1 MAEPKF
7 IHLRVHTAYS
17 LSEGAMKVPAL
28 IHRLHEEHVPAIAVT
43 DTANMFGGKAFSKYA
58 ADEGVKPI
66 LGCQFYLRNPDAD
79 DVLKSKGR
87 IIEPDKIILLVQND
101 IGYSN
106 IMHLMK
112 LSYLDNP
119 QSNEKPQLKMSDIKS
134 FNEGLIALSGGVEGQ
149 IGRLL
154 LENRSAEAEDTTQ
167 KLQEIFGDR
176 FYMEISRIGLES
188 ERQTEDKFIDLAYKY
203 NIPLVATNE
212 AFFFDADM
220 YEAHDALV
228 CIAAAEYVANDNRKK
243 FSPNNRLRSEAEM
256 VELFS
261 DLPEALQNTV
271 NIAKRCSYLSSK
283 VNPLLP
289 IFECPG
295 AMSQDDYID
304 QQAHKGLDER
314 MRAHVYFEG
323 MTAEEKKELDDKYYA
338 RLEYELSVIKKMG
351 FPGYFLIVSDF
362 IQWSKT
368 HGVPVGPGRGSGAGS
383 IVAWSLK
390 ITDLDPLK
398 LDLLFERFL
407 NPERVNMPDFDVDF
421 CQENRAKTIE
431 YVQNKYG
438 FDHVA
443 QIITYGKLQSKAVIR
458 DVARVLQMPYA
469 QADRISK
476 MIPPGVQG
484 KNPTLQEA
492 LDQVPEL
499 EEMRQNDPQVN
510 KLFDIAMKLE
520 GLYRH
525 SGVHAAGV
533 VIGDRPLEQLVPLY
547 KDPRADMPVTQYDM
561 KFVEET
567 GLIKFDFLGL
577 KTLTVIKRAVDWIKK
592 TKGISLDVEKV
603 PLDDKQ
609 TYEMLQRGDTTAVF
623 QFESPGM
630 KDVHKQIKPDRFED
644 LIAIVSLY
652 RPGPMDNI
660 PSYIKRKHGEEEIT
674 YLHPLLEPILKE
686 TYGIMIYQEQ
696 VMNIARALGGY
707 TMGGADK
714 LRKVMGKKMRDEIP
728 KQRKMFM
735 EGAVKNGIEE
745 SVAGAIFDQMEKFA
759 SYGFNK
765 SHAAAYSLISYQTA
779 YLKAHY
785 PVEFMCAVMSLDIT
799 NVDKLLFYKEE
810 CKKMGFKV
818 LPPDINKSDA
828 DFSVEDGN
836 IRYAL
841 AAIKSV
847 GAANMEAIEAE
858 RKSRGSYKDISDFIH
873 RIDAKQ
879 INRRQLEQLIKA
891 GAFDCIDKNRGR
903 LFANIDTIVQHISAA
918 TELKTSVQ
926 SSLFGTEEL
935 QAKVKLSE
943 QADWPELERLKLE
956 AEAIG
961 FYLSAHPLDSYAQGM
976 ERLGVKKCNEVF
988 QGIRTGDNIRAKLAG
1003 CVNSFQKRLS
1013 KSGNKYAFLE
1023 ISDGTSNF
1031 EGLIF
1036 SEGLVRYEET
1046 IKSGLPLLVSVTIDK
1061 QNEDGN
1067 PRVMINSV
1075 ETLDKAISDVAN
1087 GLEIS
1092 IGDIGAVSKLR
1103 QILSG
1108 DRNGKNKIYIKPD
1121 NDNWDIRI
1129 ELKGGYA
1136 LYGDILSQIRSLA
1149 GITSVKE
1156 I

>member
-1 MAEPKF
+1 MEPKF

-28 IHRLHEEHVPAIAVT
+28 VKRLTEMNAPAFAMT
-43 DTANMFGGKAFSKYA
+43 DTANMFGGKAVSKFA
-58 ADEGVKPI
+58 AEAGIKPI
-66 LGCQFYLRNPDAD
+66 LGCQFYLRNPDSD
-79 DVLKSKGR
+79 DILKSKGQ
-87 IIEPDKIILLVQND
+87 IIEPDKIILLVMNET
-101 IGYSN
+101 GYMN

-112 LSYLDNP
+112 QSYLDNP
-119 QSNEKPQLKMSDIKS
+119 TAVEKPYLTMANLQEV
-134 FNEGLIALSGGVEGQ
+134 NEGLIALSGGVEGPV
-149 IGRLL
+149 GRLI
-154 LENRSAEAEDTTQ
+154 LEGRDREAEETII
-167 KLQEIFGDR
+167 KLKEIFGNR
-176 FYMEISRIGLES
+176 FYMEIARLGLET
-188 ERQTEDKFIDLAYKY
+188 EAKTEDKFIDLAYKH

-228 CIAAAEYVANDNRKK
+228 CIAAGEYVSNENRRK
-243 FSPNNRLRSEAEM
+243 FSPNNRLKSEAEM
-256 VELFS
+256 VELFA

-271 NIAKRCSYLSSK
+271 IIAKRCNFLSSK
-283 VNPLLP
+283 VQPLLP
-289 IFECPG
+289 IFVCPDG
-295 AMSQDDYID
+295 LSQDEYID
-304 QQAHKGLDER
+304 QQAHKGLKER
-314 MRAHVYFEG
+314 MERHVYFDG
-323 MTAEEKKELDDKYYA
+323 MTDEQKEEIDKKYFA

-362 IQWSKT
+362 ITWSKT

-390 ITDLDPLK
+390 ITDLDPIK

-421 CQENRAKTIE
+421 CQENRYKTIE
-431 YVQNKYG
+431 YVQQKYG
-438 FDHVA
+438 KDKVA

-458 DVARVLQMPYA
+458 DVARVLQMPYS

-499 EEMRQNDPQVN
+499 EEMRQTDPQVN

-520 GLYRH
+520 GLYRN
-525 SGVHAAGV
+525 SGMHAAGV
-533 VIGDRPLEQLVPLY
+533 VIGDRPLEKLVPLY

-577 KTLTVIKRAVDWIKK
+577 KTLTVIKKAVDWIKQS
-592 TKGISLDVEKV
+592 KGIDLIPDEI
-603 PLDDKQ
+603 PLDDKA
-609 TYEMLQRGDTTAVF
+609 TYEMLQRGDTSAVF
-623 QFESPGM
+623 QFESAGM
-630 KDVHKQIKPDRFED
+630 RDVHKQIKPDRFED

-660 PSYIKRKHGEEEIT
+660 PTYIKRKHGEEEIT
-674 YLHPLLEPILKE
+674 YLHPDLAPILDE
-686 TYGIMIYQEQ
+686 TYGIMVYQEQ
-696 VMNIARALGGY
+696 VMKIAQVLGGY
-707 TMGGADK
+707 TLGGADK

-728 KQRKMFM
+728 KQRAMFT
-735 EGAVKNGIEE
+735 EGAIKNGISEE
-745 SVAGAIFDQMEKFA
+745 IAGKIFDQMEKFA

-785 PVEFMCAVMSLDIT
+785 PVEFMCAVMSLDMT

-810 CKKMGFKV
+810 CKKMGFSV
-818 LPPDINKSDA
+818 LPPDINKSLA
-828 DFSVEDGN
+828 EFAVEGNN

-847 GAANMEAIEAE
+847 GAANMEAIVKEREAN
-858 RKSRGSYKDISDFIH
+858 GNFKDISDFIH

-891 GAFDCIDKNRGR
+891 GAFDCLDKNRGR
-903 LFANIDTIVQHISAA
+903 LFANIDTIISHINSA
-918 TELKTSVQ
+918 TELKNSAQ
-926 SSLFGTEEL
+926 NSLFGVEEL
-935 QAKVKLSE
+935 QSKVNLADKP
-943 QADWPELERLKLE
+943 DWPELEKLRLE
-956 AEAIG
+956 SEAIG
-961 FYLSAHPLDSYAQGM
+961 FYLSAHPLDSYQKGM
-976 ERLGVKKCNEVF
+976 ERLGVKKYVDVM
-988 QGIRTGDNIRAKLAG
+988 QGLRVGDVIRSKLAG
-1003 CVNSFQKRLS
+1003 CVNSFQKRIS
-1013 KSGNKYAFLE
+1013 KNGNKYAFLE
-1023 ISDGTSNF
+1023 MSDGSSNF
-1031 EGLIF
+1031 EGLLF
-1036 SEGLVRYEET
+1036 AEALSKYENV
-1046 IKSGLPLLVSVTIDK
+1046 INSGMPLLVNVTIDK
-1061 QNEDGN
+1061 KEEEAN
-1067 PRVMINSV
+1067 PRLMINSV
-1075 ETLDKAISDVAN
+1075 ELLDQAIAEVAN
-1087 GLEIS
+1087 GLEIC
-1092 IGDIGAVSKLR
+1092 ITDINCVHQLR
-1103 QILSG
+1103 QILSK

-1129 ELKGGYA
+1129 ALDGGFA
-1136 LYGDILSQIRSLA
+1136 LFGDILSQIRALP
-1149 GITSVKE
+1149 GISKVKE